1 MKNIRDRVDASIFIM
16 GVFLLVVFGMIL
28 QKTLGGPERLPTYKY
43 IIEQEWQLEREEGKR
58 RWRDYIDRRDSYV
71 TKYQYASVDR
81 RVR

>member
-58 RWRDYIDRRDSYV
+58 RWEDHQEQRDDSDSGIPD
-71 TKYQYASVDR
+71 YQYAKR
-81 RVR
+81 